1 MDAYEEG
8 KEGFLSEGGENAGA
22 VGRAA
27 VGSGDG
33 DTVERES
40 VFVCASIIS
49 SNCFRIAT
57 CASALAY
64 VGCVLFNNGFSS
76 LGFPKMAIEIFL
88 VKPGA
93 TASRGSSPKRCFSR
107 LFSKNS
113 LISST
118 SSGMGIS

>member
-1 MDAYEEG
+1 LAG
-8 KEGFLSEGGENAGA
+8 EGGIVVESDLGA
-22 VGRAA
+22 LDNVGVEPAGRAEG
-27 VGSGDG
+27 V
-33 DTVERES
+33 
-40 VFVCASIIS
+40 VCASIIS

-64 VGCVLFNNGFSS
+64 VGWVLFNNGFSS

-93 TASRGSSPKRCFSR
+93 TGSRGSSPMRCFSR

-118 SSGMGIS
+118 SSGMGMS